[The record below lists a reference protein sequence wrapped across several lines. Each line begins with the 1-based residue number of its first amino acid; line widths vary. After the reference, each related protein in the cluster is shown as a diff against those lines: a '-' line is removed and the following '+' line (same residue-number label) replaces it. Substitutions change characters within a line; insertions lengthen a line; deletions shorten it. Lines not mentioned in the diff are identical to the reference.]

1 MDSEMENPGIAS
13 TDIMG
18 SNTINLNNERLD
30 CEHLDDITER
40 WIDPN
45 RPSFVTVLLRFFGN
59 IFVDCFRAVF
69 S

>member
-1 MDSEMENPGIAS
+1 MNSELENPMVSDVIGGAQ
-13 TDIMG
+13 TL
-18 SNTINLNNERLD
+18 NLNNERLD
-30 CEHLDDITER
+30 CEHLDEITER

-45 RPSFVTVLLRFFGN
+45 RPSFVTVLFRFFAN

>member
-1 MDSEMENPGIAS
+1 MDSELGNPTEN
-13 TDIMG
+13 DIWGG
-18 SNTINLNNERLD
+18 SNTLNLNNERLD
-30 CEHLDDITER
+30 CEHLDELTDR
-40 WIDPN
+40 YIDPN